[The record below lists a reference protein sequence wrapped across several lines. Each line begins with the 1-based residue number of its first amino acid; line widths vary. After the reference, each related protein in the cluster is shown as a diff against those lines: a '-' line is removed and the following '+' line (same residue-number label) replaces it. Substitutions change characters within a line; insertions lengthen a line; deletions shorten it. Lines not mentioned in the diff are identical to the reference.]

1 MPKASD
7 DIACKMSRNFARLDR
22 AKHSATMSAPS
33 RFVSQDNVDEKK
45 QREKELKEVYEWYV
59 VFSSRSGLDRNL
71 PNVRRTRTN
80 MTLAHSTR

>member
-1 MPKASD
+1 
-7 DIACKMSRNFARLDR
+7 
-22 AKHSATMSAPS
+22 MSAPS